1 MGLRLH
7 ANQVNMGKKKGTKKA
22 PPAWQRVLDAA
33 NAVAD
38 VMEDFAAFRSFS
50 RQGLQLQISSAHAQQ
65 LPPVMRDA
73 IVHLFES
80 NMKTLYEASDWGYDP
95 QAKCKELFEDQ
106 ARYLLAVDQQDTSKL
121 AAFVHFRFVEDDGVE
136 VMYIYEIQV
145 AAHAQRKGVGK
156 LLMQLLLLVARKHGM
171 KLVVLTVFKSNTAAL
186 AFYQSKLGFA
196 IDETSPSACGDAT
209 QSYEILSKVVD
220 PFYQT

>member
-1 MGLRLH
+1 MRIKSLE
-7 ANQVNMGKKKGTKKA
+7 MGKKKSGKKTA
-22 PPAWQRVLDAA
+22 SPPAWQRVLDAA

-50 RQGLQLQISSAHAQQ
+50 RQGLQLQISNAHAPQ
-65 LPPVMRDA
+65 LPPATRDA
-73 IVHLFES
+73 VVQLFES

-95 QAKCKELFEDQ
+95 VTKRKELFEDQ
-106 ARYLLAVDQQDTSKL
+106 ARYLLAVDQDDPAKL

-156 LLMQLLLLVARKHGM
+156 LLMQLLVLVARKHGM
-171 KLVVLTVFKSNTAAL
+171 KLVVLTVFKSNAAAL
-186 AFYQSKLGFA
+186 AFYQSKLGFC
-196 IDETSPSACGDAT
+196 IDETSPSACGDDT

-220 PFYQT
+220 PSYQ